1 MKHIAINGKFVLSG
15 DIPILD
21 KIQQP
26 LKFALIEI
34 DDIQTYRLVECKAY
48 KKKIKENVI
57 KAE

>member
-26 LKFALIEI
+26 LKFAFIEI

-48 KKKIKENVI
+48 KKKIEENII
-57 KAE
+57 KVE